1 MEISAAIRASFRVHN
16 PRYEQGVSSNG
27 MEKFNTNERSY
38 FRITIILNK
47 RRR

>member
-1 MEISAAIRASFRVHN
+1 MYD

-27 MEKFNTNERSY
+27 MEDFNTNERSY
-38 FRITIILNK
+38 IRITIILNK